1 MLMNY
6 HEMTMNEPRHSP
18 QKRKQFLVIC
28 TIMAAVFFY
37 TCMTSGMFLAIEP
50 TVGTFEGGEYMY
62 KMASRDY
69 AASQGLGKHIRKA
82 VLGLKSEYAVDDAL
96 YHVYLDNPPRMGGR
110 RQRWMSGLLSRTTP
124 PEYTQTLKDKA
135 QEFADSGKSP
145 ILPEDTFD
153 VPASEVWDQLPFQR
167 AELPES
173 VKALV
178 LPFAFTNGFV
188 SALIHSYK
196 IIPALRQLGVEHGEE
211 GNVPVVIT
219 NCSIKQKMCIH
230 YVVSHCFNT
239 VHACRVYYDYDY
251 YCSGCAHA
259 VFCTCALDLACVW
272 SAEQIAMQHN
282 DDSFLSH
289 AFPHSISHFLSF
301 FLCHSQPQWQQQQ
314 HFGWTTLQPLERGK
328 EFLLGHPDTLTHNEA
343 LGEEHFLDAK
353 GMKQGLKKVLPWI
366 HDFFFP
372 EPKVK
377 EATTEKPPVS
387 ATTEAGEEL

>member
-1 MLMNY
+1 MNY

-230 YVVSHCFNT
+230 YV
-239 VHACRVYYDYDY
+239 
-251 YCSGCAHA
+251 
-259 VFCTCALDLACVW
+259 
-272 SAEQIAMQHN
+272 
-282 DDSFLSH
+282 
-289 AFPHSISHFLSF
+289 
-301 FLCHSQPQWQQQQ
+301 
-314 HFGWTTLQPLERGK
+314 PLERGK